1 MILISNDRQT
11 DEFEHTWPLSL
22 NRIAQCSHPIFYQ
35 PYRGDMLGEECGSV
49 RSSNVEESSK
59 AKMNRARASQFTSES
74 VISNINFNNKSE
86 TQKYQIARN
95 F

>member
-1 MILISNDRQT
+1 
-11 DEFEHTWPLSL
+11 
-22 NRIAQCSHPIFYQ
+22 
-35 PYRGDMLGEECGSV
+35 
-49 RSSNVEESSK
+49 
-59 AKMNRARASQFTSES
+59 MNRARASQFTSES